1 MTEDGKLDLEELKMM
16 SSAMISNTMA
26 AEVLRM
32 DPGRLAEYA
41 RTGQLGWKV
50 LAPEDGSRVYHNR
63 KDFIRYWTGEP
74 NNEQQERTVVQA
86 IDDLREELHEIRL
99 ILMAQL
105 SIGPLIR
112 LDELKQNEK
121 TAGAATPTD

>member
-1 MTEDGKLDLEELKMM
+1 MTEDGKLDLEDLKMM

-63 KDFIRYWTGEP
+63 KDFIRFWTGEP
-74 NNEQQERTVVQA
+74 NNEQPERTVVQA

-99 ILMAQL
+99 ILRAQL
-105 SIGPLIR
+105 SIGPAL
-112 LDELKQNEK
+112 LLGELKAKEK

>member
-1 MTEDGKLDLEELKMM
+1 MTKDGKLDLEDLKMM
-16 SSAMISNTMA
+16 SSAKISNTMA

-41 RTGQLGWKV
+41 RTGQLGWEV

-63 KDFIRYWTGEP
+63 EDFIRFWTGEP

-86 IDDLREELHEIRL
+86 IDDLREELHDIGL
-99 ILMAQL
+99 ILLSQL
-105 SIGPLIR
+105 SIGPAER
-112 LDELKQNEK
+112 LLELKEKEK

>member
-1 MTEDGKLDLEELKMM
+1 MTEDGKLDLEDMKMM

-41 RTGQLGWKV
+41 RTGKLGWKV

-63 KDFIRYWTGEP
+63 KDFIRFWTGEP
-74 NNEQQERTVVQA
+74 NNDPPERTVAQA
-86 IDDLREELHEIRL
+86 LDDLREELHEIRM

-105 SIGPLIR
+105 SIGPLTR
-112 LDELKQNEK
+112 LDELKQREK
-121 TAGAATPTD
+121 TAGAATPAD

>member
-1 MTEDGKLDLEELKMM
+1 MTKDGKLDLEDLKMM
-16 SSAMISNTMA
+16 SSTMISNTMA

-63 KDFIRYWTGEP
+63 EDFIRFWTGEP

-86 IDDLREELHEIRL
+86 IDDLREELHDIGL
-99 ILMAQL
+99 ILLSQL
-105 SIGPLIR
+105 SIGPLMR
-112 LDELKQNEK
+112 LEELKQKEK
-121 TAGAATPTD
+121 TAGADTPTD